1 MQLLT
6 IAVQAVLIGWLV
18 FVLVLAGRM
27 ALRTLD
33 ARRRRRAHWAG
44 LVQSWR
50 TSVDAL
56 RVTMTSQQAGDLSDL
71 LNTHPTLAEDYP
83 ALVSLDVGSD
93 DE

>member
-6 IAVQAVLIGWLV
+6 IATQAVLIGWLV

-56 RVTMTSQQAGDLSDL
+56 RPIEGGDRD
-71 LNTHPTLAEDYP
+71 
-83 ALVSLDVGSD
+83 
-93 DE
+93 